1 MNVDNYKKPIN
12 ILYFFLAFIEIVAE
26 YFEYKPLIYLL
37 KPSIPIYL
45 MGLYWITSNSKQGIF
60 FLSLFFSCLTNIL
73 LVPNSAT
80 MLFYGIIAFSFFRF
94 FSIIVIFRLVRIKNY
109 LPIMIA
115 MLPFLLISFYLFME
129 TTIPEN
135 SFFILVLQNI
145 LISVYAGIAL
155 ASYYMDDNKQNSI
168 LLISALLFVVL
179 QFIVFIERYFLNQ
192 EYITFLRPI
201 VMTFNSLAFYS
212 YYRYVIEAE
221 NSNNN

>member
-1 MNVDNYKKPIN
+1 
-12 ILYFFLAFIEIVAE
+12 
-26 YFEYKPLIYLL
+26 
-37 KPSIPIYL
+37 
-45 MGLYWITSNSKQGIF
+45 
-60 FLSLFFSCLTNIL
+60 
-73 LVPNSAT
+73 
-80 MLFYGIIAFSFFRF
+80 
-94 FSIIVIFRLVRIKNY
+94 
-109 LPIMIA
+109 
-115 MLPFLLISFYLFME
+115 ME
-129 TTIPEN
+129 TTIPKN
-135 SFFILVLQNI
+135 SFLILVLQNI